1 MRVLGLGILATFA
14 VSCASTTFPKLD
26 VKALP
31 KPPDDSRDAKW
42 LVLLDESEARF
53 EPGKTGPELVL
64 TERWRIKMLRA
75 AEVPP
80 VRAFWSRTFEE
91 LVSIR
96 GRIIGPDG
104 VEKPLD
110 LSKQS
115 EQPAFSSSIL
125 FSDSRVA
132 IVPVPPIPVG
142 GVFETEVVTRQRSME
157 HFTVR
162 QTFGGSEPVALARL
176 LVLAPKDWDV
186 RWKVLAYDGAT
197 VGAVDGER
205 DGLRTWT
212 FERTDLPATE
222 VEGSGP
228 PLANRLPQVVLRLE
242 TWLENGKQKHPPAN
256 PEELSR
262 FLARGG
268 DERDVP
274 TPELEA
280 TVKKVLEGV
289 EDTREAKARAL
300 YEYTCREVQ
309 YCAIEIGLG
318 GWFPHPAKDVH
329 AARYGDCKDKANY
342 LRTLLTIAGIPSYNA
357 AIFSHDGS
365 PKEFALPSLGAN
377 FNHQIAAVQL
387 PGKIVFADP
396 TWRAVPFGELP
407 PNDQGAPVLI
417 ISAEG
422 HDLQM
427 TPESTA
433 ADNTEQ
439 QKMTLSLQPD
449 GDASGT
455 FSLSATGARALPWKR
470 RWLEGTGQAS
480 RWVGEQ
486 LWLRAPLI
494 REFTQRTRS
503 DFEKTVEIEGTLGA
517 RRIAADAG
525 QGRLLIRPWD
535 VFEPWMQTWDEK
547 RKSPVISRFADT
559 RTITVDLTLP
569 AGSSIATATTERK
582 VESAFG
588 TFRLTTKLE
597 GNTLKIERTLLRKSR
612 RVAVSALPEFND
624 FVGDVTNAEMEPIF
638 VKLGGAP

>member
-1 MRVLGLGILATFA
+1 MRVFGWGILALFA
-14 VSCASTTFPKLD
+14 VSCASSFPKLD
-26 VKALP
+26 VKTLP
-31 KPPDDSRDAKW
+31 KPVDDSRDAKW

-53 EPGKTGPELVL
+53 EAGKNGPELVL

-115 EQPAFSSSIL
+115 EYPAFSSSVL
-125 FSDSRVA
+125 FIDSRVA
-132 IVPVPPIPVG
+132 VVPVPPIPVG
-142 GVFETEVVTRQRSME
+142 GVFESEVVTRQRSTE

-162 QTFGGSEPVALARL
+162 QTFGGSEPTALSRL
-176 LVLAPKDWDV
+176 IALAPKDWEV
-186 RWKVLAYDGAT
+186 RWKVLAYDGT
-197 VGAVDGER
+197 TLEPVQGER
-205 DGLRTWT
+205 DGQRTWT
-212 FERTDLPATE
+212 FERTDLPGTE
-222 VEGSGP
+222 LEASGP

-242 TWLENGKQKHPPAN
+242 TWLDGGKQKHPPAN
-256 PEELSR
+256 PAELSR
-262 FLARGG
+262 FLAKGG
-268 DERDVP
+268 DPRDVP

-289 EDTREAKARAL
+289 ENTPEAKARAL
-300 YEYTCREVQ
+300 YEYTCRELQ

-342 LRTLLTIAGIPSYNA
+342 LRTLLTIAGIQSYNA

-387 PGKIVFADP
+387 PDKLVFADP

-417 ISAEG
+417 ISNEG
-422 HDLQM
+422 HDLQL

-433 ADNTEQ
+433 AENTEQ
-439 QKMTLSLQPD
+439 QKMTLALQPD

-486 LWLRAPLI
+486 LWLRAPLV
-494 REFTQRTRS
+494 RDFTQRTKS
-503 DFEKTVEIEGTLGA
+503 DFEKTVEVEGTIGA

-535 VFEPWMQTWDEK
+535 VFEPWIQTWDEK
-547 RKSPVISRFADT
+547 RKSTVVSRFSDT
-559 RTITVDLTLP
+559 RTISIDLTLP
-569 AGSSIATATTERK
+569 AGSTIAGNTERK
-582 VESAFG
+582 IESAFG
-588 TFRLTTKLE
+588 TFRLTTRLE
-597 GNTLKIERTLLRKSR
+597 GNTLKIERTLARKQR
-612 RVAVSALPEFND
+612 RLAVTALPDFNT
-624 FVGDVTNAEMEPIF
+624 FVSNVTSAEMEPIF
-638 VKLGGAP
+638 VKLGAP